1 MRMLSTY
8 LTRWRRVEFWGWR
21 PTAPVFHWQSSQV
34 LGIIGLCLRRING
47 PLMFRSPLS
56 ARFLLAAICLLGLP
70 AAAQEKDITPSDV
83 AVPSDDKM
91 READDRFAEAMNA
104 LAEKAAE
111 PEPVPARVVP
121 PPPNLLELWVMGGPL
136 MIPIT
141 FMSFV
146 VVVFAVERA
155 LALRRRKVFPPAF
168 AAAVTELANR
178 PGGFDPKEAYALCQQ
193 YPSAAANVVR
203 AVLLKLGRPTSELEH
218 AVKETSEREASK
230 LYKNIRPI
238 SLAVTITPLLGLLG
252 TVQGMIECF
261 YKTANLGSGDNIR
274 QQLANGIY
282 VALVTTFG
290 GLVVAIPAAVVAHY
304 FEGRIQAH
312 FYDIDELLGNLLPKL
327 EAFEG
332 KIRVHQEG

>member
-1 MRMLSTY
+1 
-8 LTRWRRVEFWGWR
+8 
-21 PTAPVFHWQSSQV
+21 
-34 LGIIGLCLRRING
+34 
-47 PLMFRSPLS
+47 MFRQSLL
-56 ARFLLAAICLLGLP
+56 ARFLLAAVVSFGLP
-70 AAAQEKDITPSDV
+70 LMAVAQGDVPSDEV
-83 AVPSDDKM
+83 TVPSDDKM
-91 READDRFAEAMNA
+91 READDRFAEAMNSPQ
-104 LAEKAAE
+104 ETPAE
-111 PEPVPARVVP
+111 PEAIPARVIP
-121 PPPNLLELWVMGGPL
+121 PPPNLLELWMMGGPL

-146 VVVFAVERA
+146 VVVFAAERA
-155 LALRRRKVFPPAF
+155 LALRRRKVVPQAF
-168 AAAVTELANR
+168 ATAISELANR
-178 PGGFDPKEAYALCQQ
+178 PAGFDPKAAYELCQQ
-193 YPSAAANVVR
+193 YPSAAATVVR
-203 AVLLKLGRPTSELEH
+203 AVLLKLGRPVSELEH
-218 AVKETSEREASK
+218 AVKETSEREAAK

-290 GLVVAIPAAVVAHY
+290 GLVVAIPAAVMAHY

-312 FYDIDELLGNLLPKL
+312 FYEIDELIGNLLPKL

-332 KIRVHQEG
+332 KVRVHKEG